1 MVRSNNYIPWS
12 LSWRRRR
19 KVRWEGFAEKQGF
32 QPGVKEWGG
41 GWMMKSGESLEEVIG
56 MGELEFDRLV

>member
-1 MVRSNNYIPWS
+1 MVRSNNNIPWS
-12 LSWRRRR
+12 LSWRRRK
-19 KVRWEGFAEKQGF
+19 KVRWEGFAEKLGF
-32 QPGVKEWGG
+32 QPGVKEWG